1 MFHWTKVALLSIIAG
16 TYCGFGFTLCLI
28 VGGNAPQA
36 WLEDAP
42 GLFSLVFGA
51 VGFPF
56 SFTLVSVS
64 HCVLPC
70 SCFKQGLLC
79 FLSCA
84 PALLRAQCNHPAVP
98 VFLQHGMLH
107 TVVL

>member
-1 MFHWTKVALLSIIAG
+1 MDYGTAAVTTPPIMPSAAGEEKAMFHWTKVALLSIIAG

-51 VGFPF
+51 AGFP
-56 SFTLVSVS
+56 S
-64 HCVLPC
+64 
-70 SCFKQGLLC
+70 
-79 FLSCA
+79 LS
-84 PALLRAQCNHPAVP
+84 RW
-98 VFLQHGMLH
+98 
-107 TVVL
+107 